1 MAKITLDEAQTE
13 AKTLRKK
20 LDRWAEDYYSK
31 DAPEVEDHVY
41 DQNYN
46 RLLELEAE
54 FPQIVTPDSITQR
67 VGGQINSDFSKVE
80 HEIPMLS
87 MGDVFSKEELKEF
100 DQRMQKLVGH
110 PVAYN
115 VELKIDGLS
124 LPGIWRE
131 N

>member
-124 LPGIWRE
+124 L
-131 N
+131 

>member
-87 MGDVFSKEELKEF
+87 MGGCLFKRRA
-100 DQRMQKLVGH
+100 QR
-110 PVAYN
+110 
-115 VELKIDGLS
+115 I
-124 LPGIWRE
+124 
-131 N
+131 